1 MAIEPIGISSKIVT
15 VFGGSGFL
23 GRHVVQALARRGYR
37 VRPAVRRPDLAGFL
51 QPLGMVGQVM
61 PVQANLRYPWSV
73 DKAAEG
79 ASAVVNL
86 VGILAAKGRQTFEAV
101 QDAGARA
108 VAAAAAKHGASLVQ
122 VSSLGAAP
130 DGRTAYQRTKAAGE
144 AAALAE
150 VPGAVVFRPSVVFG
164 PEDDFFNRFAGLAR
178 LMPVMPLIGEGVTRF
193 QPVFVGDVAEAI
205 ARAVDGAVAGGKVYE
220 LGGPQIS
227 SLKEILTFVLEVTGR
242 HRPFLPM
249 PFAAARIQA
258 AVVEA
263 VDTLTFGKLPPRPLM
278 ITRDQLRLLE
288 QDNLVS
294 EEAKAQKRT
303 LEGLGIT
310 ATAYE
315 AVVPS
320 YLWRFRRYGQFE
332 KTREA

>member
-1 MAIEPIGISSKIVT
+1 MSSKIVT

-37 VRPAVRRPDLAGFL
+37 VRPAVRRPDLAGYL

-61 PVQANLRYPWSV
+61 PVQANLRFPWSV
-73 DKAAEG
+73 EKATEG

-101 QDAGARA
+101 QDTGAQA
-108 VAAAAAKHGASLVQ
+108 VAAAAAAHGARLVQ
-122 VSSLGAAP
+122 ISAIGADP
-130 DGRTAYQRTKAAGE
+130 KGDTAYQRTKAAGE
-144 AAALAE
+144 AAALA
-150 VPGAVVFRPSVVFG
+150 VPGAVVVRPSVLFG
-164 PEDDFFNRFAGLAR
+164 PEDDFFNRFAALAR
-178 LMPVMPLIGEGVTRF
+178 MLPVLPLIGDGVTRF
-193 QPVFVGDVAEAI
+193 QPVFVGDVAETI
-205 ARAVDGAVAGGKVYE
+205 ARGVDGTIAGGKVYE
-220 LGGPQIS
+220 LGGPRIA
-227 SLKEILTFVLEVTGR
+227 SLKDIMTYVLAETGR
-242 HRPFLPM
+242 SRPLLPL

-258 AVVEA
+258 AVMEVA
-263 VDTLTFGKLPPRPLM
+263 DMLSFGKLPRPLV

-288 QDNLVS
+288 RDNIVS
-294 EEAKAQKRT
+294 DLAKAEGRT
-303 LEGLGIT
+303 LEGIGILPT
-310 ATAYE
+310 SYE